1 MQSAELDK
9 ITFRGAL
16 LQACN
21 DMGKETWKRFC
32 FLYDVPERVR
42 ERGRSGVLDHLVIT
56 GAVSSDRP
64 EEFAERLR
72 TSLSHHDLAQ
82 KFLGK
87 YYVAL
92 VLCTHVCVL
101 FPYNFYDTEMFSVC

>member
-1 MQSAELDK
+1 
-9 ITFRGAL
+9 
-16 LQACN
+16 
-21 DMGKETWKRFC
+21 
-32 FLYDVPERVR
+32 
-42 ERGRSGVLDHLVIT
+42 
-56 GAVSSDRP
+56 
-64 EEFAERLR
+64 
-72 TSLSHHDLAQ
+72 LAQ